1 MDTITPLGNF
11 LLGSYITGFLFMLF
25 FADAICGSHNK
36 TNILDRM
43 VAGFLWPFA
52 AVVFFI
58 MRLNLFIM
66 GK

>member
-1 MDTITPLGNF
+1 
-11 LLGSYITGFLFMLF
+11 MLF
-25 FADAICGSHNK
+25 FADAICSSHNK

-43 VAGFLWPFA
+43 VAGLAWPLA

-58 MRLNLFIM
+58 MRLHLFIV